1 MDTKVKKADRLIIK
15 AGLEKIKEI
24 CDKQDYCTMGCPFC
38 TWKTVDQLMCSL
50 AINPKS
56 WELPETVEDR
66 NDGTRLAKDYIPI
79 SENVRKCRY
88 CGQEVKA

>member
-24 CDKQDYCTMGCPFC
+24 CDKQDYCTFNCPFC
-38 TWKTVDQLMCSL
+38 TWKNDDTVMCSL
-50 AINPKS
+50 EINPKS

-66 NDGTRLAKDYIPI
+66 NDGSRLTKDYIPI
-79 SENVRKCRY
+79 SKHERKCKC
-88 CGQEVKA
+88 CGQEIKA